1 MIGVFDSGIGG
12 LRLLDKLRQRWP
24 QEDFVYLADQAHVP
38 YGSLDRDT
46 PVSYTHL
53 DVYKRQTYDFNKSE
67 KATFQTSGS
76 IQLQAALHE

>member
-46 PVSYTHL
+46 LPDRGRVQHSQCNRHRPPLSRTGADRGDY
-53 DVYKRQTYDFNKSE
+53 
-67 KATFQTSGS
+67 
-76 IQLQAALHE
+76 LQDM